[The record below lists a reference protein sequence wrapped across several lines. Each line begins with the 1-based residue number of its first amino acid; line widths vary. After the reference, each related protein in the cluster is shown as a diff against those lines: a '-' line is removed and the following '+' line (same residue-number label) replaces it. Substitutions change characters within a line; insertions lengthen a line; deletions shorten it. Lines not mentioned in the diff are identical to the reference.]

1 MEKGAKKV
9 AVVTGGATGIGAA
22 CVRELA
28 AKGFRVGIHY
38 RSSAAAALSL
48 LAEIGDGFLLPA
60 DLADI
65 DQIDAMVEALKG
77 QTDRCDLLVNNAG
90 VSLDADMQRM
100 RIEQFDAQRAVVR
113 GAWYLTKRVLRQY
126 MLRANSGRIIN
137 ISSVVGHT
145 GNGGQIPYTM
155 EKAAMDAL
163 TKSLARELRGRN
175 ILVNS
180 VAPGFIAT
188 EMTARLPEEVQAG
201 ILAGIPLGRM
211 GRPEEVAEV
220 VGFLA
225 TAGSYITGTVIHV
238 NGGHVWRLI
247 VSCGSGFW
255 RWCPSGTPSVSSRR
269 SWNWT
274 RNTSSASTGS
284 AAMNISTGA
293 ISRAFPSRRGLS
305 SSRPWPRR
313 VSWPSV
319 FT

>member
-1 MEKGAKKV
+1 MSEKKV

-38 RSSAAAALSL
+38 RQSAAAAQSL

-65 DQIDAMVEALKG
+65 AQIDAMVETLKG
-77 QTDRCDLLVNNAG
+77 QTDRLDVLVNNAG

-145 GNGGQIPYTM
+145 GNGGQIPYAM

-163 TKSLARELRGRN
+163 TKSLARELRGRD

-188 EMTARLPEEVQAG
+188 EMTARLPEEVRTG
-201 ILAGIPLGRM
+201 ILAGIPLNRM

-225 TAGSYITGTVIHV
+225 LAGSYITGTVIHV
-238 NGGHVWRLI
+238 NGGLY
-247 VSCGSGFW
+247 GG
-255 RWCPSGTPSVSSRR
+255 
-269 SWNWT
+269 
-274 RNTSSASTGS
+274 
-284 AAMNISTGA
+284 
-293 ISRAFPSRRGLS
+293 
-305 SSRPWPRR
+305 
-313 VSWPSV
+313 
-319 FT
+319 

>member
-1 MEKGAKKV
+1 MSEEKV

-28 AKGFRVGIHY
+28 EKGFRVGIHY

-60 DLADI
+60 DLSDI
-65 DQIDAMVEALKG
+65 AQIDAMVEALKG

-163 TKSLARELRGRN
+163 TKSLARELRGRD

-188 EMTARLPEEVQAG
+188 EMTARLPEEVRTG
-201 ILAGIPLGRM
+201 ILAGIPLNRM

-238 NGGHVWRLI
+238 NGGLY
-247 VSCGSGFW
+247 GG
-255 RWCPSGTPSVSSRR
+255 
-269 SWNWT
+269 
-274 RNTSSASTGS
+274 
-284 AAMNISTGA
+284 
-293 ISRAFPSRRGLS
+293 
-305 SSRPWPRR
+305 
-313 VSWPSV
+313 
-319 FT
+319 

>member
-1 MEKGAKKV
+1 MEMGAKKV

-65 DQIDAMVEALKG
+65 AQIDAMVETLKG

-90 VSLDADMQRM
+90 ISLDADMQRM

-126 MLRANSGRIIN
+126 MLRANGGRIIN

-163 TKSLARELRGRN
+163 TKSLARELRGRD

-188 EMTARLPEEVQAG
+188 EMTARLPEEVRTE
-201 ILAGIPLGRM
+201 ILAGIPLNRM

-238 NGGHVWRLI
+238 NGGLY
-247 VSCGSGFW
+247 GG
-255 RWCPSGTPSVSSRR
+255 
-269 SWNWT
+269 
-274 RNTSSASTGS
+274 
-284 AAMNISTGA
+284 
-293 ISRAFPSRRGLS
+293 
-305 SSRPWPRR
+305 
-313 VSWPSV
+313 
-319 FT
+319 

>member
-1 MEKGAKKV
+1 MSEKKL

-38 RSSAAAALSL
+38 RQSAAAAQSL

-65 DQIDAMVEALKG
+65 AQIDAMVETLKG
-77 QTDRCDLLVNNAG
+77 QTDRLDVLVNNAG

-100 RIEQFDAQRAVVR
+100 RIEQFDAQRAVAR

-163 TKSLARELRGRN
+163 TKSLARELRGRE

-188 EMTARLPEEVQAG
+188 EMTARLPEEVRTG
-201 ILAGIPLGRM
+201 ILAGIPLNRM

-238 NGGHVWRLI
+238 NGGLY
-247 VSCGSGFW
+247 GG
-255 RWCPSGTPSVSSRR
+255 
-269 SWNWT
+269 
-274 RNTSSASTGS
+274 
-284 AAMNISTGA
+284 
-293 ISRAFPSRRGLS
+293 
-305 SSRPWPRR
+305 
-313 VSWPSV
+313 
-319 FT
+319 